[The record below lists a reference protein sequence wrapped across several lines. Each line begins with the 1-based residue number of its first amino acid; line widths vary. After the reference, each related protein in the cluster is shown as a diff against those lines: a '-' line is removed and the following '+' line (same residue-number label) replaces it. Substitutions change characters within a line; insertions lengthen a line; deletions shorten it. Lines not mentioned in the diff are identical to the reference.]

1 MMEGNQMGWAKYLED
16 NISIYNDRMYL
27 KECIVEYTPVQQPVK
42 RQAVAKPINV
52 CKAKNN
58 KDASRITQP
67 AVRTRRCGLELK
79 FPVAPEKTLVRK
91 LQLNGWW
98 WSNNASSWCNLDT
111 EANRKYART
120 SLKEWRPILVVF
132 AAC

>member
-120 SLKEWRPILVVF
+120 SLKEWRPL
-132 AAC
+132 